1 MKTLPRLALA
11 AVALALSAAATAVP
25 PPVPME
31 VVLRDMRARKPYP
44 LLPNLDRPVFI
55 KRASLICV
63 NAGGLRN
70 PDVDLTL
77 RVGQCVSN
85 TRPLRVSVLPPE
97 DDGGE
102 IEARMFGYIAVVLRA
117 KAASDASTMIA
128 WVYMD
133 DLTN

>member
-11 AVALALSAAATAVP
+11 AVALALSAHALAVP
-25 PPVPME
+25 PPVPVE
-31 VVLRDMRARKPYP
+31 VAMREMREGKPYP
-44 LLPNLDRPVFI
+44 FLPNLDLPVYI
-55 KRASLICV
+55 KAKSLICV

-70 PDVDLTL
+70 PNIEQTMM
-77 RVGQCVSN
+77 VGQCVGN

-97 DDGGE
+97 DYGSRL
-102 IEARMFGYIAVVLRA
+102 EARMFQYIPVVLRA
-117 KAASDASTMIA
+117 KAMSDASTITV